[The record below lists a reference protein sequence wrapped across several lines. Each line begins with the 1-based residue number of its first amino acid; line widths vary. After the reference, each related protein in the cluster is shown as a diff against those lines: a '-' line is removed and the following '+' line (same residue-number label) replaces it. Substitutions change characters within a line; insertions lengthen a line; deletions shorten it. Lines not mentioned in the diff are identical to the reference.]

1 MADVRDLLVEIGTE
15 ELPPKA
21 LTTLERALKNG
32 VTEGLTKES
41 LSFGKVYSYATPRR
55 LAVVIEDVATVQP
68 ERQTERRGPAVNV
81 AYSDEGLPTKAAQG
95 FARSCGVEVD
105 HLERLKTDA
114 GEWLLFRTTEV
125 AQFSASL
132 LPRIIN
138 SAITAL
144 PAPKRMR
151 WSDLEYEF
159 VRPVRWLTVIF
170 GSNTL
175 ECEVMGL
182 TASNTTRGHR
192 FHCPDPITIS
202 APRDYAQT
210 LKQQGYVVADFAER
224 RQRIE
229 ADVRAVAQTEGAQVV
244 IAEDLLDEV
253 TALTEWPV
261 AIAGSFDE
269 SFLEVPDAALIATMK
284 ANQKYFH
291 LTDDAGN
298 LLPAFI
304 TVANLRS
311 SNPSSVRRGN
321 ERVIRPRL
329 ADAQFFYQTDL
340 KEPLASRLTGLESVV
355 FQRQLGSVADKSRRV
370 SELAVHVAAAL
381 GAETETVKSARR
393 AGLLSKCDLATEM
406 VSEFPEL
413 QGFMGGVYARAGE
426 ESEAV
431 AVAVAD
437 VYKPRFAGDALPA
450 TLVGQAV
457 AIADKLDT
465 LTGIFG
471 IKQPP
476 TGDRDPFALRRAALG
491 VLRIMIECE
500 LDLDLAKLLQASVQ
514 AHGNNVEAQG
524 LTATV
529 FDFMVERMRGYIGD
543 QGVSPDVYQAVHARA
558 PARPLDFARRV
569 AAVQAFRTRPE
580 GASLAAANK
589 RIKNILRQADDAPA
603 QKVNDGLLKE
613 DAEWNLAAKLVG
625 LAPRAK
631 ELQKKHDYD
640 GALTLLAGLRDPID
654 AFFESVRVMDDNDA
668 VRANRIALLSSID
681 ALFMQT
687 ADISLLQE

>member
-1 MADVRDLLVEIGTE
+1 MAEVRDLLVEIGTE

-32 VTEGLTKES
+32 ITDGLTKES
-41 LSFGKVYSYATPRR
+41 LSFGDVHSYATPRR
-55 LAVVIEDVATVQP
+55 LAVVIEGVATVQP

-81 AYSDEGLPTKAAQG
+81 AFSEDGLPTKAAQG

-105 HLERLKTDA
+105 HLDRLKTEA
-114 GEWLLFRTTEV
+114 GEWLVFRTTEV

-132 LPRIIN
+132 LPGIIN
-138 SAITAL
+138 AAVMAL

-170 GSNTL
+170 GANTL

-192 FHCPDPITIS
+192 FHCPEPITLN
-202 APRDYAQT
+202 APREYAQA
-210 LKQQGYVVADFAER
+210 LEQQGFVVADFAER
-224 RQRIE
+224 RRRIE
-229 ADVRAVAQTEGAQVV
+229 VDVRAVAQTVGGNVV
-244 IAEDLLDEV
+244 IANDLLDEV

-269 SFLEVPDAALIATMK
+269 AFLQVPDAALIATMK

-291 LTDDAGN
+291 LTDDNGK

-311 SNPSSVRRGN
+311 TNPSSVRRGN

-340 KEPLASRLTGLESVV
+340 KQPLANRLAGLESVV

-381 GAETETVKSARR
+381 GAETDTVKSARR
-393 AGLLSKCDLATEM
+393 AGLLSKCDLGTEM
-406 VSEFPEL
+406 VGEFPEL
-413 QGFMGGVYARAGE
+413 QGFMGGVYARASDE
-426 ESEAV
+426 PEAV

-437 VYKPRFAGDALPA
+437 VYKPRFAGDALPG
-450 TLVGQAV
+450 TVTGQAV

-500 LDLDLAKLLQASVQ
+500 LDLDLAKLLDASVQ
-514 AHGNNVEAQG
+514 AHGDNV
-524 LTATV
+524 TAEDLSRTV
-529 FDFMVERMRGYIGD
+529 FDFMVERMRGYFTE
-543 QGVSPDVYQAVHARA
+543 QGVSPDVYQAVHART

-569 AAVQAFRTRPE
+569 SAVQAFRKRPE

-589 RIKNILRQADDAPA
+589 RIKNILRQAEEESG

-625 LAPRAK
+625 LAPRAR
-631 ELQKKHDYD
+631 ELQNKHDYD

-654 AFFESVRVMDDNDA
+654 AFFENVRVMDDDA
-668 VRANRIALLSSID
+668 AIRTNRIALLSSID